1 MGRLASKR
9 ILVVDDNKEIT
20 DMVQSMLESSPYSC
34 VAVNSGS
41 ECLNL
46 LKTQEFDLVLLDM
59 AMPEI
64 SGLDVLSRLAEDDQV
79 RSRNIVL
86 FTASAMYTD
95 SDLKKIKG
103 WYGAI
108 ERVKKPFTEA
118 ELLAVIDKYLK

>member
-1 MGRLASKR
+1 MGILTKKR
-9 ILVVDDNKEIT
+9 ILVVDDNKDIT
-20 DMVQSMLESSPYSC
+20 DMVQSMLESSPYGC

-59 AMPEI
+59 AMPEM

-79 RSRNIVL
+79 RSRKIVL
-86 FTASAMYTD
+86 FTASAMYTE
-95 SDLKKIKG
+95 SDLKKIRE
-103 WYGAI
+103 WYGAV
-108 ERVKKPFTEA
+108 ERVQKPFTEA